1 MHTANPDVRT
11 ARTPPVEN
19 SASTQR
25 VETTPFV
32 DAFTREFIRPDPNQ
46 RRIWP
51 GGKDVATFCTE
62 FGAFLETLLLAESSR
77 ELPTNTGDEFRDRI
91 ANFLNGRWPIG
102 TEGLPEAWKKAP
114 QAGRYAE
121 ISLVCQALLTA
132 VLNRGG
138 GGGES
143 TIPPH
148 GR

>member
-11 ARTPPVEN
+11 ARSPAVETT
-19 SASTQR
+19 STQR
-25 VETTPFV
+25 IETTPFV
-32 DAFTREFIRPDPNQ
+32 DVFTREFIRPHPNQ

-51 GGKDVATFCTE
+51 AEKDLATFSKE
-62 FGAFLETLLLAESSR
+62 FGAFLETLLRIEASQ
-77 ELPTNTGDEFRDRI
+77 ELPTNTGDEFRDRF
-91 ANFLNGRWPIG
+91 AVFLNGKWPNGI
-102 TEGLPEAWKKAP
+102 EGLPEAWTENP
-114 QAGRYAE
+114 RAGRYAE